1 MTVLL
6 GWNVMRT
13 RSPMVEHLLA
23 VARARGFRRVSLETG
38 SIAAFAPAS
47 GWAMAALDSC
57 WNNAVKEAS
66 CPMCSS
72 GPLTFPR

>member
-1 MTVLL
+1 M
-6 GWNVMRT
+6 
-13 RSPMVEHLLA
+13 
-23 VARARGFRRVSLETG
+23 
-38 SIAAFAPAS
+38 AAFAPAS
-47 GWAMAALDSC
+47 GWAMVAPDSC